1 MSISNIISLCYFKL
15 FSIHNESSL
24 MQFKI
29 LEKYFQ
35 FELHTSESQDCSV
48 QASQR
53 LVSKKLYIEEQ
64 IQVEGY
70 KKKKQKEKYII

>member
-1 MSISNIISLCYFKL
+1 MK
-15 FSIHNESSL
+15 
-24 MQFKI
+24 FKI

-53 LVSKKLYIEEQ
+53 LVYKKLHLEEQ
-64 IQVEGY
+64 VQVEL
-70 KKKKQKEKYII
+70 KKNKEK